1 MAGPIDFDFNV
12 HNVPISFKFKISV
25 YLGPNKTSMFTS
37 QCGGRERERER
48 ESLTLTFFFLFFF
61 FF

>member
-48 ESLTLTFFFLFFF
+48 ERVIDVNLFFCFFF
-61 FF
+61 F